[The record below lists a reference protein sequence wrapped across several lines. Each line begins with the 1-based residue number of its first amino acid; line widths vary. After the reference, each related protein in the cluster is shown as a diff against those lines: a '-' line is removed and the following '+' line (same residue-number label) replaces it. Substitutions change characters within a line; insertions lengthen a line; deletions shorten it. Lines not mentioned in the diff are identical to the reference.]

1 MQFSGNPAVL
11 GSLTIDGRPEQ
22 VSAAR
27 GFVRRIV
34 TRMGAIDSDAATL
47 LTSELVT
54 NAIEHTRSGSE
65 GGTVTVVVVEV
76 GGGVLVEVTDAGSP
90 GVPVVKADPYAQQ
103 GHGLLLVQR
112 LATQWGYLRHPG
124 GTTVWFHLP
133 PIGGAAWGDDVAG
146 AAARDVPPRNG
157 QALAASWA
165 AAMTPAQ
172 IAARSSSPVTYGGIV

>member
-1 MQFSGNPAVL
+1 MQISSNPTVL

-22 VSAAR
+22 VATAR

-34 TRMGAIDSDAATL
+34 THVGAIDSDAATL

-54 NAIEHTRSGSE
+54 NAIQHTRSGRE
-65 GGTVTVVVVEV
+65 GGTVTVVVLAVSE
-76 GGGVLVEVTDAGSP
+76 GVLVEVIDAGSP
-90 GVPVVKADPYAQQ
+90 GVPVVKADLYAQQ
-103 GHGLLLVQR
+103 GHGLFLVQR

-133 PIGGAAWGDDVAG
+133 AVRGAAWSDVS
-146 AAARDVPPRNG
+146 PSTG
-157 QALAASWA
+157 QALAASWT

-172 IAARSSSPVTYGGIV
+172 IAARSSSSVTYGGIV

>member
-22 VSAAR
+22 VCAAR

-34 TRMGAIDSDAATL
+34 TRMGAIDCDAATL

-54 NAIEHTRSGSE
+54 NAIAHTRSGEE
-65 GGTVTVVVVEV
+65 GGTVTVVVVAV
-76 GGGVLVEVTDAGSP
+76 SGGVLVEVTDAGSP
-90 GVPVVKADPYAQQ
+90 GVPVVKADLYAQQ
-103 GHGLLLVQR
+103 GHGLFLVQR
-112 LATQWGYLRHPG
+112 LASQWGYLRHPG

-133 PIGGAAWGDDVAG
+133 AIGGAAWS
-146 AAARDVPPRNG
+146 DVPPSTG
-157 QALAASWA
+157 QALAAPWA

-172 IAARSSSPVTYGGIV
+172 IAARSSSSVTYGGIV